1 MILKGQLFL
10 LGMMVTLVLPGVDSN
25 TANFTLLC
33 VTAVASLGGGWLK
46 LVSDS
51 RERRYKIEQDRKL
64 VTLQATADNT
74 HKLVNSDSEKQM
86 ALTVLALRGWLV
98 AVERTASESKL
109 ATDIAAADAAKA
121 ALHNAEK
128 LLADHK
134 LAQAGVDAVEQH
146 IREHP

>member
-1 MILKGQLFL
+1 
-10 LGMMVTLVLPGVDSN
+10 
-25 TANFTLLC
+25 
-33 VTAVASLGGGWLK
+33 
-46 LVSDS
+46 
-51 RERRYKIEQDRKL
+51 
-64 VTLQATADNT
+64 
-74 HKLVNSDSEKQM
+74 M

-109 ATDIAAADAAKA
+109 ATDIAAAAAAKA
-121 ALHNAEK
+121 ALQNAEK